1 MNNSSSNS
9 DVVEY
14 TATAPGKIELVGLHF
29 VMQVIIRFF
38 ISTYQQEDYIDW
50 EVEDFLVGDIIQ

>member
-14 TATAPGKIELVGLHF
+14 TATAPGKIELVGMHF
-29 VMQVIIRFF
+29 VMQVITVLESALLHISIFF
-38 ISTYQQEDYIDW
+38 NQE
-50 EVEDFLVGDIIQ
+50 V